1 MKKNFCRTFG
11 VCWIPWV
18 SCHDGSC
25 GSCAIVGPKF
35 FSCVFHGSKKNFSW
49 VLRGFESFFSG
60 YFMGPKFFLMGISW
74 IGKFF
79 MWVLRG
85 SESFSRG
92 YLVGPK
98 FFLVGISCVQNSLV
112 VGTLWV
118 PNFFSWVQSFF
129 RGYFVGVVR
138 L

>member
-1 MKKNFCRTFG
+1 
-11 VCWIPWV
+11 
-18 SCHDGSC
+18 
-25 GSCAIVGPKF
+25 
-35 FSCVFHGSKKNFSW
+35 
-49 VLRGFESFFSG
+49 
-60 YFMGPKFFLMGISW
+60 MGPKFFLMGISW
-74 IGKFF
+74 VGKFF
-79 MWVLRG
+79 TWVLRG

-98 FFLVGISCVQNSLV
+98 FSLVGISCVQIFFV